1 MRRKKKKQRAHNEL
15 DVPSLVE
22 VRDKWFTDVPDV
34 KTAYWLK
41 EGFSDILQLWD
52 RQKAEELTDLWL
64 TRVGEFIRHL
74 RSQYQG
80 EKGGKWN
87 CPFTNVLTTV
97 KMWRPYILN
106 YIDSKNSY
114 SLTATNYFAEHVNN
128 KLKRA
133 ASLSHGVAFET
144 LRVKAVHGG
153 VMVKRR
159 PPHPL
164 SEPQVR
170 RKRKRRGKR
179 SEEINPD
186 SNLAQL
192 KRAREDRDET
202 RDLLARPHET
212 PGWVSRFGWSIRPA
226 PERPSTRPEA
236 WEIEGGFQLQVLPDY
251 GEMTSG

>member
-1 MRRKKKKQRAHNEL
+1 MMMRRKKKKQRARAEQGGS
-15 DVPSLVE
+15 SLVE
-22 VRDKWFTDVPDV
+22 VRDRWFQDVPDV
-34 KTAYWLK
+34 ETAYWLK
-41 EGFSDILQLWD
+41 EDFSDILQLRD

-64 TRVGEFIRHL
+64 ARVGEFIRHL

-80 EKGGKWN
+80 GKGRKWS

-97 KMWRPYILN
+97 KMWRPHILN
-106 YIDSKNSY
+106 YIDSKNCY

-144 LRVKAVHGG
+144 LRIKAIHGG

-170 RKRKRRGKR
+170 RKRGRGSNK
-179 SEEINPD
+179 SEQADPD

-202 RDLLARPHET
+202 RDLLARPRET

-226 PERPSTRPEA
+226 QGPPSARPEA
-236 WEIEGGFQLQVLPDY
+236 WETEDSFQL
-251 GEMTSG
+251 